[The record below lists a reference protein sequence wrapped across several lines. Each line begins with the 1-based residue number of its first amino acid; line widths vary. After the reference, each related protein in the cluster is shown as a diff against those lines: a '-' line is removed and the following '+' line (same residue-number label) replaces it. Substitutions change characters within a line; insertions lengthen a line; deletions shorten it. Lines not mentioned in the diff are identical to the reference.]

1 MTIPAGFVDAMRA
14 RLTARRDELRTRLR
28 RLGADQRRD
37 AEPLSPDA
45 PDRAI
50 QRENDDVIDSLGL
63 AADVELAE
71 IDAALARMVA
81 GRYGVCTSCGYAI
94 ERKRLEA
101 VPYAREC
108 LRCAAE
114 PGARSSAA

>member
-1 MTIPAGFVDAMRA
+1 MTISADFLDAMRA
-14 RLTARRDELRTRLR
+14 RLLARRDELRTRLR

-45 PDRAI
+45 PDSAI
-50 QRENDDVIDSLGL
+50 QRENDEVIDSLGL
-63 AADVELAE
+63 AADAELSE
-71 IDAALARMVA
+71 IDAALARMAA
-81 GRYGVCTSCGYAI
+81 GHYGECASCGYAI

-101 VPYAREC
+101 VPYARQC